1 MNTMFYVYIIY
12 SQKIDRF
19 YVGYTTNIEI
29 RIHQYHNLGRS
40 NYTSKGIPWEL
51 KHFEAFESEIE
62 AMRREKQIKKL
73 KSKKYILSLIEQS
86 RPQSG

>member
-1 MNTMFYVYIIY
+1 MISMFYVYIIY

-19 YVGYTTNIEI
+19 YVGYTSNIEM

-73 KSKKYILSLIEQS
+73 KSRKYIHSLIEQS

>member
-73 KSKKYILSLIEQS
+73 KSRKYIHSLIEQS